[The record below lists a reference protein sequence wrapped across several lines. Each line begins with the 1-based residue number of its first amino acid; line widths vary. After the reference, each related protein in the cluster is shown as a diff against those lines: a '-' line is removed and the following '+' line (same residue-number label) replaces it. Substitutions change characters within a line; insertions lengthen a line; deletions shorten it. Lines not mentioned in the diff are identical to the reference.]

1 METSEKCL
9 ILIKNELENKVLLLQ
24 TIFRCLAHI
33 RIFTCS
39 VKWDEELMVLLP
51 PCSLHSFPSCTSSC
65 SRKLNHLMERPNGVK
80 CRGCVL
86 TMVPLYS
93 TKPIFHYPKNGCLIK
108 TSIVFSQECQNAT
121 LSKYRFVK
129 NVQMRLYQI
138 SISEKRQNVILS
150 KFRFLKNIKSQLI

>member
-39 VKWDEELMVLLP
+39 VKCDEELMVLLP

-93 TKPIFHYPKNGCLIK
+93 TKPIFHYPKKPCVFKISPALGMSIKSCTTFCKSCTLIS
-108 TSIVFSQECQNAT
+108 TS
-121 LSKYRFVK
+121 L
-129 NVQMRLYQI
+129 
-138 SISEKRQNVILS
+138 SISLHNSLLEMEIREITKTNMQGLMLS
-150 KFRFLKNIKSQLI
+150 SN

>member
-1 METSEKCL
+1 METSEKCM

-39 VKWDEELMVLLP
+39 VKCDEELMVLLP

-93 TKPIFHYPKNGCLIK
+93 TKTNLSLNLQRIRFKNLTCFRNVNQILHHFLQILYFDQYIIGYLI
-108 TSIVFSQECQNAT
+108 A
-121 LSKYRFVK
+121 
-129 NVQMRLYQI
+129 
-138 SISEKRQNVILS
+138 
-150 KFRFLKNIKSQLI
+150 

>member
-1 METSEKCL
+1 MDPWDAWHVLIISKCRKDL
-9 ILIKNELENKVLLLQ
+9 NINVNIYGNKRKMFIKNELENKVLLLQ

-39 VKWDEELMVLLP
+39 VKCDEELMVLLP

-93 TKPIFHYPKNGCLIK
+93 TKPIFHYPKNP
-108 TSIVFSQECQNAT
+108 VF
-121 LSKYRFVK
+121 
-129 NVQMRLYQI
+129 
-138 SISEKRQNVILS
+138 
-150 KFRFLKNIKSQLI
+150 